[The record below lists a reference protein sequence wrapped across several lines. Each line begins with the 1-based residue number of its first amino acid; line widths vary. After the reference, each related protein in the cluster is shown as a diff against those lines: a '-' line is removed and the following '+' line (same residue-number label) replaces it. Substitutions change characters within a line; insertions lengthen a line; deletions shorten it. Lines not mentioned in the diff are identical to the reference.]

1 MKRLF
6 LFQVGLG
13 RWTGESPCLPG
24 RYFFGTSRDEVL
36 LRLRRQLQERQ
47 EELIKVGRPAMEDEG
62 ELLIVSLGKA

>member
-6 LFQVGLG
+6 LFKMGLE

-36 LRLRRQLQERQ
+36 LRLRKQIQERQ
-47 EELIKVGRPAMEDEG
+47 DELKSVGSPVREDEG
-62 ELLIVSLGKA
+62 ELLIVSL